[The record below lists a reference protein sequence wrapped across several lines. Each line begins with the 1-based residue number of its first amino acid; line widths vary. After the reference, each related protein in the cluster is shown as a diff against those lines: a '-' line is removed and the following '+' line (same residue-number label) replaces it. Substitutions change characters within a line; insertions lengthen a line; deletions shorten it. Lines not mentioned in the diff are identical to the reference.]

1 MNRVRRKEIEGVIAS
16 LESLQME
23 IERQAEIIGS
33 IGTDEE
39 DYRDNIPENLEGSAR
54 WQAADDAAN
63 AIESARTDLETI
75 SFDDA
80 IELLREAM
88 A

>member
-1 MNRVRRKEIEGVIAS
+1 MNQVRRKEIEGVIAV
-16 LESLQME
+16 LESIQLE
-23 IERQAEIIGS
+23 IEGQAEIIGS

-39 DYRDNIPENLEGSAR
+39 DYRDNMPENLEGSAR

-63 AIESARTDLETI
+63 AIESARVDLETI
-75 SFDDA
+75 SVDDVIA
-80 IELLREAM
+80 QLREAM